1 MAIVKMK
8 KLHVI
13 AMADRREELLK
24 GLLHLG
30 CVEIS
35 EPKEVLS
42 DPQWASLFRRG
53 ASSLAQRK
61 GQLTDVN
68 TALDAIRQY
77 AGLKDGM
84 FIKRHPITEAEF
96 LDTGA
101 AEKAQAACDAV
112 RTQLG
117 ILTQAQSEAG
127 RLESRIAALTPC
139 KGQPRKHFDE
149 AALDELAASIRSQGV
164 IQPLLVRP
172 RRTETATIYEIVAG
186 ERRWRAAQ
194 RAGLTEVPVY
204 LRELSDEDAL
214 TAALIENLQR
224 EDLNPL
230 EEAQAIQSL
239 RERLPYSQEELAQRL
254 GKSRS
259 AVANSLRLLQ
269 LPRPMQDA
277 LKDGVFT
284 PGHAR
289 AVLALPERALQDIL
303 FNAVMTRRLSVRDAE
318 EAVIHWKRHGLL
330 PSSLMG
336 ASAPVVRSARAPKPA
351 CIKLAIRQLRENV
364 APKASI
370 SGTDRAGR
378 ITLPYESEEQLAE
391 LLSRLGLSVELS
403 EAKPE

>member
-1 MAIVKMK
+1 MSANE
-8 KLHVI
+8 
-13 AMADRREELLK
+13 R
-24 GLLHLG
+24 GLGRGL
-30 CVEIS
+30 
-35 EPKEVLS
+35 
-42 DPQWASLFRRG
+42 DALFRNVTPAERP
-53 ASSLAQRK
+53 SSAK
-61 GQLTDVN
+61 ADSAEVPAPSVPKN
-68 TALDAIRQY
+68 TTTL
-77 AGLKDGM
+77 
-84 FIKRHPITEAEF
+84 P
-96 LDTGA
+96 
-101 AEKAQAACDAV
+101 
-112 RTQLG
+112 
-117 ILTQAQSEAG
+117 
-127 RLESRIAALTPC
+127 IAALTPC

-186 ERRWRAAQ
+186 
-194 RAGLTEVPVY
+194 VY

-303 FNAVMTRRLSVRDAE
+303 FNAVMMRRLSVRDAE

-336 ASAPVVRSARAPKPA
+336 ASAPVARSARAPKPA

>member
-1 MAIVKMK
+1 MSANE
-8 KLHVI
+8 
-13 AMADRREELLK
+13 R
-24 GLLHLG
+24 GLGRGL
-30 CVEIS
+30 
-35 EPKEVLS
+35 
-42 DPQWASLFRRG
+42 DALFRNVTPAERP
-53 ASSLAQRK
+53 SSAK
-61 GQLTDVN
+61 ADS
-68 TALDAIRQY
+68 
-77 AGLKDGM
+77 
-84 FIKRHPITEAEF
+84 AEVPAPSVPKSTTT
-96 LDTGA
+96 LP
-101 AEKAQAACDAV
+101 
-112 RTQLG
+112 
-117 ILTQAQSEAG
+117 
-127 RLESRIAALTPC
+127 IAALTPC

-289 AVLALPERALQDIL
+289 AVLALPERAL
-303 FNAVMTRRLSVRDAE
+303 SVRDAE

-336 ASAPVVRSARAPKPA
+336 ASAPVARSARAPKPA
-351 CIKLAIRQLRENV
+351 CIKLAIRQLQENV

>member
-1 MAIVKMK
+1 MSANE
-8 KLHVI
+8 
-13 AMADRREELLK
+13 R
-24 GLLHLG
+24 GLGRGL
-30 CVEIS
+30 
-35 EPKEVLS
+35 
-42 DPQWASLFRRG
+42 DALFRNVTPAERP
-53 ASSLAQRK
+53 SSAK
-61 GQLTDVN
+61 ADS
-68 TALDAIRQY
+68 
-77 AGLKDGM
+77 
-84 FIKRHPITEAEF
+84 AEVPAPSVPKSTTT
-96 LDTGA
+96 LP
-101 AEKAQAACDAV
+101 
-112 RTQLG
+112 
-117 ILTQAQSEAG
+117 
-127 RLESRIAALTPC
+127 IAALTPC

-254 GKSRS
+254 GKSPFR
-259 AVANSLRLLQ
+259 RRQ
-269 LPRPMQDA
+269 LPAAASASPPYAGCAQGRRVYA
-277 LKDGVFT
+277 
-284 PGHAR
+284 GHAR

-336 ASAPVVRSARAPKPA
+336 PPLPWPAVPARPSPHVSNWPSGSFGRMSRPRRPFPGPTARDGSRFPTNPKNSLRS
-351 CIKLAIRQLRENV
+351 
-364 APKASI
+364 S
-370 SGTDRAGR
+370 
-378 ITLPYESEEQLAE
+378 
-391 LLSRLGLSVELS
+391 
-403 EAKPE
+403 